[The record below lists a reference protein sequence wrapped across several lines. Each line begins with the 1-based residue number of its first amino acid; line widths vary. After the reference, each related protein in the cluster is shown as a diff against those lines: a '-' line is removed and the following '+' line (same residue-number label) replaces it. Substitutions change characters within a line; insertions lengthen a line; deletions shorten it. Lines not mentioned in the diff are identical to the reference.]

1 MCIKF
6 IHVVSLHENTICN
19 AIHYEY
25 KFLMCQKH
33 VLGTRD
39 TEHYYYIAD
48 KTHLSIIMH
57 ILCEHVIVIKKTVS
71 LPISVVTDFVSETA
85 VVVAEGV
92 VMRSLMSAD
101 VLEKLDDAA
110 REQSHI
116 LTFKH
121 ILRIDNNSF
130 TSNGHMIY

>member
-1 MCIKF
+1 MRKATLCIKF

-57 ILCEHVIVIKKTVS
+57 ILCEHVIVIKKNS
-71 LPISVVTDFVSETA
+71 LPTYICCYWFRIRNSRCCCWRCCNAIF
-85 VVVAEGV
+85 
-92 VMRSLMSAD
+92 D
-101 VLEKLDDAA
+101 VCGCFRKTRRRCAWTITYSYIQA
-110 REQSHI
+110 HTQ
-116 LTFKH
+116 
-121 ILRIDNNSF
+121 NWQ
-130 TSNGHMIY
+130 